1 MRATVAV
8 LLSIPLSVLAAFI
21 ALSVTGNT
29 MNTMIL
35 GGLALAFSRLIYNS
49 VVVLDNIFRHLETG
63 ESPAVAAEKGGQEVA
78 LPVLAATLATAVVF
92 FPVLFLYGV
101 SKFLFSALA
110 IAVVL
115 SLGASYAIALT
126 VVPLF
131 CATFIK
137 TRNASP
143 ADAEMSAAPAPPRHN
158 RFMDWFQSGFQRF
171 VHAYERMLDRAL
183 ARPWRAIGAVLS
195 VCVLGILAY
204 PFVGIAYFPKTDPG
218 QFVINVKAPSG
229 TKLEATEA
237 YVEKVERIIKDEVPP
252 SELEV
257 VLANIGVTPGFS
269 SIYTSNS
276 APHTA
281 TVQASLTSNH
291 RTSSYEYIRRVR
303 QRIKRDL
310 PQLSAYIQTG
320 GLVDSIINLGFPAP
334 IDIQVSGSNL
344 EASHHVADQ
353 IVHEL
358 NGLPTVSDVLLPQ
371 DVDYPALKLDIDR
384 TRASE
389 LGLTPREIV
398 QNVITA
404 LTSDQMIAP
413 SYWVDPKTG
422 NDYLLTVQYP
432 EGRVRSM
439 EDLSAIPL
447 RGSSREQPTQL
458 SAVSTLHHIQSPTE
472 VDHYQL
478 RRVTDVYVAPVA
490 EDLGRLSNAVETIVA
505 RIAIPP
511 GIRITL
517 RGVVEGMHN
526 TFRSFGFG
534 LILAVLLVYLIL
546 VAQFRSFIDPLLI
559 LLAVPSGIAGVLLTL
574 LVTGTTLNVMS
585 LMGIVMVVG
594 IVVGNSIL
602 IFDRIQ
608 QLRSQG
614 EPLVQAVRN
623 ASSTRLRPVLITS
636 LATFAGLLPMAAGLG
651 TGTEAYA
658 PLALAIIGG
667 LALSVVLTVF
677 ILPTAYFVVYSRR
690 EEHFVVAR
698 TPDHGNAA

>member
-1 MRATVAV
+1 
-8 LLSIPLSVLAAFI
+8 
-21 ALSVTGNT
+21 
-29 MNTMIL
+29 
-35 GGLALAFSRLIYNS
+35 
-49 VVVLDNIFRHLETG
+49 
-63 ESPAVAAEKGGQEVA
+63 
-78 LPVLAATLATAVVF
+78 
-92 FPVLFLYGV
+92 
-101 SKFLFSALA
+101 
-110 IAVVL
+110 
-115 SLGASYAIALT
+115 
-126 VVPLF
+126 
-131 CATFIK
+131 
-137 TRNASP
+137 
-143 ADAEMSAAPAPPRHN
+143 
-158 RFMDWFQSGFQRF
+158 
-171 VHAYERMLDRAL
+171 
-183 ARPWRAIGAVLS
+183 
-195 VCVLGILAY
+195 
-204 PFVGIAYFPKTDPG
+204 
-218 QFVINVKAPSG
+218 
-229 TKLEATEA
+229 
-237 YVEKVERIIKDEVPP
+237 
-252 SELEV
+252 
-257 VLANIGVTPGFS
+257 
-269 SIYTSNS
+269 
-276 APHTA
+276 
-281 TVQASLTSNH
+281 VQASLKPDH

-303 QRIKRDL
+303 LRIKREL
-310 PQLSAYIQTG
+310 PQLSAYLQTG

-334 IDIQVSGSNL
+334 IDIQVSGSDL
-344 EASHHVADQ
+344 EASHHVAEQ

-358 NGLPTVSDVLLPQ
+358 SELPGVSDVLLPQ

-389 LGLTPREIV
+389 LGLTPKEIV

-432 EGRVRSM
+432 EGSVRSM

-447 RGSSREQPTQL
+447 RGSSQSQPTQL
-458 SAVSTLHHIQSPTE
+458 SAVSALHHIQSPTE
-472 VDHYQL
+472 VDHYKL

-490 EDLGRLSNAVETIVA
+490 EDLGQLSNAVERIVA

-526 TFRSFGFG
+526 TFQSFGFG
-534 LILAVLLVYLIL
+534 LMLAVLLVYLIL

-559 LLAVPSGIAGVLLTL
+559 LLAVPSGTAGVLVTL
-574 LVTGTTLNVMS
+574 LLTGTTLNVMS
-585 LMGIVMVVG
+585 LMGLVMVVG

-614 EPLVQAVRN
+614 ESLAQAVRN

-636 LATFAGLLPMAAGLG
+636 LATFAGLLPMAVTLG

-677 ILPTAYFVVYSRR
+677 ILPAAYFVVYSRR
-690 EEHFVVAR
+690 ER
-698 TPDHGNAA
+698 T